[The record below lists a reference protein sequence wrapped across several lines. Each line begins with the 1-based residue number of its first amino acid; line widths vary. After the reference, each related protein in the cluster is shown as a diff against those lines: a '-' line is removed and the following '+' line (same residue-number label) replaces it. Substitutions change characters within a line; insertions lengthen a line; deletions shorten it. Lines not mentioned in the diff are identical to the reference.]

1 MISCFE
7 EINLKEKKYTAA
19 IDAMRTWL
27 LLNKQT
33 NNWKTDIATA
43 DACYA
48 LLLNGSNWLNNKRT
62 VQIDLGKYSINSATQ
77 KTMAGSGYLKVNLN
91 PETIVPEMGNIRVRV
106 SSGSGMQA
114 ASAQPSYG
122 GIYWQY
128 FEELSNITAD
138 SSSLPLSVHKTLFRE
153 QTTASGSVLVP
164 IREDEEI
171 SIGDKIVVQLTLRS
185 DRDMEYVHLKD
196 MRAASMEPLQRVS
209 TYQWQEGLGY
219 YESTRDTR
227 SDFFIGYLP
236 KGTYLFNY
244 EAIATHAGRFSAGI
258 ATVQSMYAP
267 EFGSHSAGINIRIKE

>member
-1 MISCFE
+1 
-7 EINLKEKKYTAA
+7 
-19 IDAMRTWL
+19 
-27 LLNKQT
+27 
-33 NNWKTDIATA
+33 
-43 DACYA
+43 
-48 LLLNGSNWLNNKRT
+48 
-62 VQIDLGKYSINSATQ
+62 
-77 KTMAGSGYLKVNLN
+77 
-91 PETIVPEMGNIRVRV
+91 
-106 SSGSGMQA
+106 
-114 ASAQPSYG
+114 
-122 GIYWQY
+122 
-128 FEELSNITAD
+128 
-138 SSSLPLSVHKTLFRE
+138 
-153 QTTASGSVLVP
+153 VP